1 MRVALLAGPRWPGVP
16 QTTLWTHNGPL
27 SWLRPFGAKNET
39 GFAEKIS
46 LIVLHESQGIKI
58 FKEEVVTHGRV
69 SVVQN
74 LRGLIRTVNDYTC
87 CQVAPCRWCLDCRVL
102 PYLILFSPS
111 VFIFRRSCFLL
122 FLSVYPTSVPLFVI
136 RGGCCF
142 FNVLRWVSWL
152 CFLPWFCAM
161 FLLPLRILT
170 QYFRVSVVLSFLA
183 LDANL
188 GIY

>member
-1 MRVALLAGPRWPGVP
+1 MVGSLSMRVALLAGPRWPGVP

-46 LIVLHESQGIKI
+46 LIVLHESQGIKF
-58 FKEEVVTHGRV
+58 FKEVVTHGRV

-102 PYLILFSPS
+102 PYLILFSPFS
-111 VFIFRRSCFLL
+111 FHFPSFLL
-122 FLSVYPTSVPLFVI
+122 SLVPF
-136 RGGCCF
+136 C
-142 FNVLRWVSWL
+142 VSYL
-152 CFLPWFCAM
+152 CSIV
-161 FLLPLRILT
+161 RH
-170 QYFRVSVVLSFLA
+170 
-183 LDANL
+183 
-188 GIY
+188 